1 MWTETSFVTAG
12 GIALGGIAAAGLTW
26 MLVKLL
32 TGVFDPP
39 PAHAAVPWPYLAAL
53 GAIALLAVI
62 AAGITTLRALGR
74 PPLETLRDL

>member
-1 MWTETSFVTAG
+1 M
-12 GIALGGIAAAGLTW
+12 LGAHRCRGLTW

-39 PAHAAVPWPYLAAL
+39 PSHAAVPWRYLAAL

>member
-1 MWTETSFVTAG
+1 VWTETTFVTAG
-12 GIALGGIAAAGLTW
+12 GVLLGGIAAAGITW

-39 PAHAAVPWPYLAAL
+39 PARAAVPWQYLAEL
-53 GAIALLAVI
+53 GAIALLAVV
-62 AAGITTLRALGR
+62 AAGISTLRSLDR